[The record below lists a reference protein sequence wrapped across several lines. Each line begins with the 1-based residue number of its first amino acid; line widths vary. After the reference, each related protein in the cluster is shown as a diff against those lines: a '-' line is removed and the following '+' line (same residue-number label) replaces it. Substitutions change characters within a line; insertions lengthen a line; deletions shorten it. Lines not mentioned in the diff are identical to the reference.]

1 MNNVTA
7 IYHQACQMQARTW
20 FLLGFLT
27 CIAMELGAIYF
38 QFILLLE
45 PCPLCITQRLI
56 VFSLALTVLS
66 GAIHDP
72 RPVGIRIYAGLA
84 AMASLAGVSVATYHF
99 VIQLIPHQGLSSC
112 GPGASYILEHFKFAD
127 VFRLFLTGTGDCT
140 QVVWTFLGLSMPFWV
155 GLAFL
160 GLFALCA
167 WQFWLALPRMTAPT
181 NFNIAAEAE
190 SP

>member
-1 MNNVTA
+1 
-7 IYHQACQMQARTW
+7 MQARTW

-56 VFSLALTVLS
+56 VFSLALTFLS

-167 WQFWLALPRMTAPT
+167 WQFWLALPRTAAPK
-181 NFNIAAEAE
+181 NLNLAAEAE